1 MKRPHIVNRIAD
13 AMHRA
18 EPTAS
23 TWVYGSEARGDAR
36 PDSDIDL
43 LILLDEPELTPE
55 REWSVRHVLTGLEVE
70 SGVAINALVML
81 RRMWEGLATP
91 FALRVNQ
98 EGVLL

>member
-1 MKRPHIVNRIAD
+1 MKRPHIVNRIAE

-18 EPTAS
+18 EPTAR

-55 REWSVRHVLTGLEVE
+55 REWSVRRVLTGLEVE

>member
-1 MKRPHIVNRIAD
+1 MKRPHIVNRIAE

-55 REWSVRHVLTGLEVE
+55 REWSVRCVLTGLEVE